1 MSFFGDTALAVLF
14 ANTFMMFLVAL
25 WLWLWLLITTAADL
39 LSRKDISGF
48 RKALW
53 AILVLALPYVGIFA
67 YILTQGTGM
76 AERRCAK
83 AWEAR
88 EELRAM
94 ASFSAAD
101 ELVKLDRLK
110 SRNALSEQEYLTLRE
125 RLLA

>member
-1 MSFFGDTALAVLF
+1 MSFFGETALAVLF
-14 ANTFMMFLVAL
+14 ANAFTVFLFA
-25 WLWLWLLITTAADL
+25 LWLWLLITTAADL
-39 LSRKDISGF
+39 LGRKDISGF

-53 AILVLALPYVGIFA
+53 AILLLALPYVGIFA

-76 AERRCAK
+76 AERRHAQ
-83 AWEAR
+83 AWEVR

-94 ASFSAAD
+94 AGFSAAD

>member
-1 MSFFGDTALAVLF
+1 MSFFGETAIAAVF
-14 ANTFMMFLVAL
+14 TNTFAVFLAA
-25 WLWLWLLITTAADL
+25 LWLWLLITTAADL
-39 LSRKDISGF
+39 LGRQDISAF
-48 RKALW
+48 RKVPW
-53 AILVLALPYVGIFA
+53 AILILALPYVGIFA

-76 AERRCAK
+76 AARRCAK

-94 ASFSAAD
+94 ASFSPAD
-101 ELVKLDRLK
+101 ELAKLDRLR